1 MRPGSRQI
9 RLIAVEPRLQRF
21 VRRESLGRDNPVLKL
36 ADDPLNLS
44 APVNPPTLPAPVAI
58 VAFLGL
64 SEGTDSFLEGNQK
77 HCICSRACAIDRRM
91 RAMTVTRSAT
101 SS

>member
-1 MRPGSRQI
+1 LLRRLVSIVSRVVNPWD
-9 RLIAVEPRLQRF
+9 AT
-21 VRRESLGRDNPVLKL
+21 NPVLKL

-44 APVNPPTLPAPVAI
+44 APVNPPTLPAPVTI

-64 SEGTDSFLEGNQK
+64 SQGAESFLEGNQK
-77 HCICSRACAIDRRM
+77 HCLSSRGRAIDRRM
-91 RAMTVTRSAT
+91 RMITATRSAT

>member
-1 MRPGSRQI
+1 LLRRLVSIVSRVVNPWD
-9 RLIAVEPRLQRF
+9 AT
-21 VRRESLGRDNPVLKL
+21 NPVLKL